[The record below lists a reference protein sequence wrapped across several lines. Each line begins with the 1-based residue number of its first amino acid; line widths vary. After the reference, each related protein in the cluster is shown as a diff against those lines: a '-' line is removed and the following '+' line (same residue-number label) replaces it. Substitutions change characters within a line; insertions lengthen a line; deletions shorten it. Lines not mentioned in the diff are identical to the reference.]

1 MVLEAEERRQVVGG
15 YERKMMG
22 RRCTA
27 SEGIQCT
34 WTELQAAMGAGPGGQ
49 RKSWAGRM
57 GTSPQRQVKV
67 GPDEE
72 AGTARHSDPE
82 PRGGE
87 GQEPRWKVEKD

>member
-34 WTELQAAMGAGPGGQ
+34 WTDCRQPWELALEARGELGWQNGNESSASSEG
-49 RKSWAGRM
+49 WAR
-57 GTSPQRQVKV
+57 
-67 GPDEE
+67 
-72 AGTARHSDPE
+72 
-82 PRGGE
+82 
-87 GQEPRWKVEKD
+87 